1 MSGNDSRIQ
10 MHKRAEDVNVY
21 QQEHE
26 RRKGMDKRSRR
37 ILYTGILVLVIYC
50 IVIVLPVGVITDNG
64 ILSPAQCFMQLKGI
78 IASLLG
84 ALGGNGYLRL
94 QTGIYKYAG
103 VALAGAALSVSGAV
117 YQGSFRNALAS
128 PSTLGVQSGGVLGG
142 TIYVMFFAD
151 YSQDVVSFSELQ
163 TQLEDMNI
171 FQRSAQSFAILAGCM
186 AGVIFIVSVSRI
198 IGRGKVSSIALIL
211 TGSVFGSFISS
222 GVGLLQ
228 YYLLLNDPYGVKTYE
243 LRYLML
249 GTFDR
254 IVSPELLA
262 EMGLPVAVCLAVIFM
277 MKRRLDLLVFG
288 EDEARTM
295 GINAGLTRNVMVGVV
310 TLMTAVIISFCGQ
323 IGFVGFIVP
332 HLARRITG
340 SDFRYLIP
348 GSALLGASV
357 MMFVYYIASLTG
369 YSSNIN
375 FVTSIAGGT
384 IFLIMIMRFRNRRYA
399 DWA

>member
-64 ILSPAQCFMQLKGI
+64 ILSPAQCFMQLKGN
-78 IASLLG
+78 IASLFG
-84 ALGGNGYLRL
+84 ALGGNGYLGL

>member
-64 ILSPAQCFMQLKGI
+64 ILSPAQCFMQLKGN
-78 IASLLG
+78 IASLFG

>member
-64 ILSPAQCFMQLKGI
+64 ILSPAQCFMQLKGN
-78 IASLLG
+78 IASLFG
-84 ALGGNGYLRL
+84 ALGGNGYLGL

-228 YYLLLNDPYGVKTYE
+228 YYLLLNDPYGVRTYE

-254 IVSPELLA
+254 IISPEILA

-288 EDEARTM
+288 EDEARSM

>member
-1 MSGNDSRIQ
+1 M
-10 MHKRAEDVNVY
+10 
-21 QQEHE
+21 
-26 RRKGMDKRSRR
+26 
-37 ILYTGILVLVIYC
+37 
-50 IVIVLPVGVITDNG
+50 
-64 ILSPAQCFMQLKGI
+64 
-78 IASLLG
+78 
-84 ALGGNGYLRL
+84 
-94 QTGIYKYAG
+94 
-103 VALAGAALSVSGAV
+103 
-117 YQGSFRNALAS
+117 
-128 PSTLGVQSGGVLGG
+128 
-142 TIYVMFFAD
+142 
-151 YSQDVVSFSELQ
+151 
-163 TQLEDMNI
+163 
-171 FQRSAQSFAILAGCM
+171 
-186 AGVIFIVSVSRI
+186 IFIVSVSRI

-228 YYLLLNDPYGVKTYE
+228 YYLLLNDPYGVRTYE

-254 IVSPELLA
+254 IISPEILA

-288 EDEARTM
+288 EDEARSM